1 MFDLLQV
8 PLQEGYGGC
17 TSSSAECIHPA
28 VVCKASYLYTA
39 VYAVASF
46 SGDQHV
52 YGLTGVSTVNLV

>member
-17 TSSSAECIHPA
+17 TSSSSECIHAA
-28 VVCKASYLYTA
+28 VVCKASYLCTA
-39 VYAVASF
+39 VYGVASF

-52 YGLTGVSTVNLV
+52 SGLTRVFAVNLV